1 MTDTPTMAIDTGAC
15 ADMTVSS
22 FGRSIRRAAEPL
34 WHAN

>member
-1 MTDTPTMAIDTGAC
+1 MTDTSTMAIDTGAG

-22 FGRSIRRAAEPL
+22 FARSIRRAAEAL